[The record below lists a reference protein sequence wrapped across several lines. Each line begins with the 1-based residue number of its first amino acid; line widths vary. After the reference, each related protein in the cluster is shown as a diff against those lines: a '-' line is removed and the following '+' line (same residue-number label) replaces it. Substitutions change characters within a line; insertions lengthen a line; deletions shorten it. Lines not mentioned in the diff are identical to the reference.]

1 MPLGTFKIGGYM
13 KKSVFVLALI
23 FGMNFPVDS
32 SALETANELL
42 KRVDSKLMPESYEAY
57 RRLINEEP
65 NGKKKE
71 YTFFTLK
78 KGTDK
83 VALLY
88 LAPASEKG
96 RSTLRLGENMWLFI
110 PNVNKPVRIT
120 SLQSVVGGVFNNADI
135 MAVEYSAEYDAEY
148 DSETSKERILNL
160 KAKNKTVTYDKL
172 KMWITKNGE
181 YLRKVECY
189 GSSGVLIKTLEF
201 KDDKSFGGGIFRPSV
216 IETHSPLYKDYR
228 STIIYEKIRAKKIQP
243 EAFTLPFMGR
253 LKEFQ

>member
-1 MPLGTFKIGGYM
+1 M
-13 KKSVFVLALI
+13 KKYGFILALI
-23 FGMNFPVDS
+23 CAISWPLYS
-32 SALETANELL
+32 SALETANEFL
-42 KRVDSKLMPESYEAY
+42 KRLDSKLMPESYEAY

-71 YTFFTLK
+71 YSFFTLK
-78 KGTDK
+78 NGTDK

-96 RSTLRLGENMWLFI
+96 RSTLRIGENMWLFI

-120 SLQSVVGGVFNNADI
+120 SLQSVVGGIFNNADI
-135 MAVEYSAEYDAEY
+135 MAVEYSAEYDAQY
-148 DSETSKERILNL
+148 DSETPKERILSL
-160 KAKNKTVTYDKL
+160 KAKNKTITYDKL
-172 KMWITKNGE
+172 KMWIAKDGE

-201 KDDKSFGGGIFRPSV
+201 KADKNFGGGIFRPSV

-228 STIIYEKIRAKKIQP
+228 STIIYEKIRAKKVQS

-253 LKEFQ
+253 IKEFQ